1 MPGILDRELVAEAFE
16 LVRPLIEKIL
26 QSDFTN
32 RSCLAV
38 VVTGRPYLNPVPA
51 GQRFQDSCYLMAK
64 MGDLEELKPRFCEM
78 ALSKAEVSART
89 GLATAEVPPH
99 LLCEGDTLSWGSV
112 VLDGL
117 VVACCGVQ
125 SYNDEMFSMWIASTI
140 KAKAKEVVSKYPQ
153 DQKFV

>member
-1 MPGILDRELVAEAFE
+1 MPGLLRRELVAEAFE
-16 LVRPLIEKIL
+16 VVRPLIDQVL
-26 QSDFTN
+26 RSDVTN

-38 VVTGRPYLNPVPA
+38 VVTGRPYLNPSPE
-51 GQRFQDSCYLMAK
+51 GQSFQDGCYLIAEL
-64 MGDLEELKPRFCEM
+64 GDLDELESRFRRM

-89 GLATAEVPPH
+89 GLATSEVPPH
-99 LLCEGDTLSWGSV
+99 VLLEGDTTSWGSV

-125 SYNDEMFSMWIASTI
+125 SYNDEMFSMWIAAAI
-140 KAKAKEVVSKYPQ
+140 KAKAKEAFSEFPR